1 MSISGSCWNL
11 ATKVALR
18 LGPRNPLVYAM
29 LARRCQA
36 HGAKFG
42 VREGVVEVV
51 KGNRVVRLAADHF
64 AFAPDIAKSFD
75 SYHGAVVPERQN
87 DCLVID
93 YSRPRPQRYA
103 RSGLVFEM
111 CGVPE
116 EEAAIE
122 DYFRWYCPAP
132 GEIVFDV
139 GANCGVSAYHLS
151 RRVGPTGRV
160 YAFEPDP
167 LTHDL
172 LLKNLAAHGLDN
184 VVPLRLALAGTSGT
198 AAFQAEG
205 TLGSTLARVAS
216 RDTLGTVTTVETIGL
231 AEACG
236 RFGTPA
242 FIKLDIEGAE
252 IEVLEASRSF
262 LREHPIQ
269 LAIDTNHWVRGKL
282 TAPAVEAILKAC
294 GYETLSSD
302 ACGFMTT
309 WARKAGV
316 SVPAG

>member
-75 SYHGAVVPERQN
+75 SYHGAVVPELQN
-87 DCLVID
+87 DCLVVD
-93 YSRPRPQRYA
+93 YSRPRPQRYS

-111 CGVPE
+111 CGAAE

-122 DYFRWYCPAP
+122 DYFRWHRPAP

-151 RRVGPTGRV
+151 RCVGPTGRV

-216 RDTLGTVTTVETIGL
+216 RDTLGDSDDGGDDRLGRGVRPLRDAGL
-231 AEACG
+231 HQA
-236 RFGTPA
+236 RH
-242 FIKLDIEGAE
+242 
-252 IEVLEASRSF
+252 R
-262 LREHPIQ
+262 R
-269 LAIDTNHWVRGKL
+269 RGDRGPGSL
-282 TAPAVEAILKAC
+282 PVVPPRAP
-294 GYETLSSD
+294 D
-302 ACGFMTT
+302 
-309 WARKAGV
+309 
-316 SVPAG
+316 PAGDRHQPLGPGEVDGPRRGGDPQGVRL